1 MSGSQIAKMVVGI
14 VVGMF
19 LLITGCNGMSIVK
32 TGNRGIRVTFGHV
45 DPQPLTEGLYF
56 INPFTTHLAQMNIQ
70 TLKWDTATEAYTK
83 DVQKS
88 TIHYTINY
96 SLDPSYAAEMY
107 RTVGEDWPNVLLP
120 QVLNEEIK
128 RQIGQVEAV
137 GLVAQRDAV
146 AREIERLV
154 TVNLAAKHILV
165 SGFRLTNLDYTKEF
179 EDAVE
184 AKVVAQQ
191 KAIEEQNR
199 TVQIQQQA
207 NQVVITA
214 KANAESMT
222 IRANA
227 LSQNP
232 KLVEWEAVQKWNGIL
247 PTYMLGGATPF
258 INVAGK

>member
-1 MSGSQIAKMVVGI
+1 MNGSQIAKI
-14 VVGMF
+14 VVGAVVALF
-19 LLITGCNGMSIVK
+19 LLITGCEGMQTVK
-32 TGNRGIRVTFGHV
+32 TGYRGIKVTFGHV
-45 DPQPLTEGLYF
+45 DPLPLSEGLYF
-56 INPFTTHLAQMNIQ
+56 INPFTTHMAQLNIQ
-70 TLKWDTATEAYTK
+70 TVKWDANSEAYTK

-88 TIHYTINY
+88 TIHFAINY
-96 SLDPSYAAEMY
+96 SLDPAYSAEMY
-107 RTVGEDWPNVLLP
+107 RTVGEEWANVLIP
-120 QVLNEEIK
+120 QVINEEVK

-137 GLVAQRDAV
+137 GLIAQRDTI

-154 TVNLAAKHILV
+154 TQNLAAKHILV
-165 SGFRLTNLDYTKEF
+165 SGFRLTNIDYTKEF

-207 NQVVITA
+207 NQTVISA

-247 PTYMLGGATPF
+247 PQYMLGGATPF
-258 INVAGK
+258 INMASK